1 MPSAPDSTRPG
12 LAGGGAGRCAG
23 LVAATRPPRLSSRRT
38 SASRRWP
45 PSRGQRWSTAEL
57 DQPGAGLASNVLTGD
72 ELDVAS
78 RVIAGERNREIA
90 AALFVSEAT
99 VEARLTKVYRKL
111 GVRSRTELAR
121 RHGRSPS

>member
-1 MPSAPDSTRPG
+1 M
-12 LAGGGAGRCAG
+12 GA
-23 LVAATRPPRLSSRRT
+23 LV
-38 SASRRWP
+38 
-45 PSRGQRWSTAEL
+45 TAEL
-57 DQPGAGLASNVLTGD
+57 EQLAPGLASNVLTGD

-121 RHGRSPS
+121 RMAESLSVARHCLRYGRAPVAPDSVGAVADRLVGRDPGARAVCGAS